1 VDRVTLAALGSPLPS
16 IVRLGVVDSTQ
27 SRAFALAADGAP
39 DGTIVVADVQTAGR
53 GRRGRAWRAE
63 PGTSLLVSV
72 LLRPRLPVSELPLL
86 SLTTAVAVAE
96 TLSEAGV
103 AARIKWPN
111 DILARG
117 RKIAGILLESR
128 LGRETVVAVGIGV
141 NLGQREFPADLA
153 DRATSVLLETGRAPE
168 VEAFLEGLRA
178 RFAEWRVRLEGLG
191 FAPVRARWRAMS
203 ETLGARVSI
212 DGVVGVARDL
222 DADGALVVADG
233 ARVHRIR
240 AGEVDDAA
248 RG

>member
-1 VDRVTLAALGSPLPS
+1 MTVAARRPPFPS

-63 PGTSLLVSV
+63 PGTSLLASV

-86 SLTTAVAVAE
+86 SLTAAVAVAE
-96 TLSEAGV
+96 TLTEAGV

-117 RKIAGILLESR
+117 RKVAGILLESR
-128 LGRETVVAVGIGV
+128 LGLETVVVVGVGV
-141 NLGQREFPADLA
+141 NLGQREFPADLTN
-153 DRATSVLLETGRAPE
+153 RATSVLLETGRAPDA
-168 VEAFLEGLRA
+168 EAFLEGLRT
-178 RFAEWRVRLEGLG
+178 RFVEWRARLAAQG
-191 FAPVRARWRAMS
+191 FDPVRARWRAMS
-203 ETLGARVSI
+203 ETLGATVSI
-212 DGVVGVARDL
+212 DGIVGVAREL
-222 DADGALVVADG
+222 DADGALVVVDG